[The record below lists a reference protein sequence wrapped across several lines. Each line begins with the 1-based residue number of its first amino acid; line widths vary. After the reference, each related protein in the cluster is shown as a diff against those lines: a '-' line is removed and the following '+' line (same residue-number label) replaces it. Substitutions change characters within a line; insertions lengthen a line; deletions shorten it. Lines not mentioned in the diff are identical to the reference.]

1 MRFRHL
7 TATILVLLLA
17 TIAAAQD
24 QRRQFTVED
33 LWKVKRV
40 SGPALSPDGKWLA
53 VTVSTFDMETNEG
66 SSDIWLVAA
75 DGSETRRL
83 TADPASDS
91 SPAWSPDGKT
101 IAFIS
106 GRDDGPSQIYLIR
119 VDGGEAWKLTDIPT
133 GASGH
138 KWSADGKK
146 IYFVSNVWQDCE
158 DDECNKQRL
167 EEEKE
172 SKVKAHATESPLYRF
187 WNHWLTEGRVPHLFV
202 ADAETGEH
210 KDLFAGTDWFLDVLG
225 AGSGDYDVS
234 PDGTE
239 ICFTF
244 DSADNPGLDSND
256 DLYLLSLE
264 GGEVRKVTDNP
275 ASDGGPIYSP
285 DGKYIA
291 YGMSR
296 EKFAPDYRRIAL
308 YDRGSAETRVLTDSF
323 EFSCG
328 GVTWNA
334 TSDTLFFTAGVK
346 ARSPIF
352 SIATGGGEVK
362 MILEGHSNSSVQLSP
377 DGQKVYFS
385 RQSFSM
391 PPTIFGANTDGTGEV
406 QLSHFNDELLADI
419 AWHSVEEHY
428 FEGADG
434 DDVQILLL
442 KPAGF
447 DPAAKWPL
455 VHMIH
460 GGPHGAFGDS
470 FHFRWNAQLFG
481 APGYVVAC
489 VNFHGSS
496 GFRQNF
502 FDSIAGAEGGKPYE
516 DVMKGTDY
524 LLGLGYIDEKRMAAT
539 GGSYGGY
546 LVNWIATQ
554 NDRFA
559 CLVSHAGNFN
569 HHGMFASD
577 TPRYRERR
585 WGGFPWDNQEST
597 DRWSPNR
604 FAANIE
610 TPMLIIHGDLDYR
623 VVVTQGLECYNTL
636 KIRGVPARLLHY
648 PDEGHW
654 IQKPQNSRLWYNEVH
669 TWFERWIGH
678 SPSK

>member
-24 QRRQFTVED
+24 KRQLTVED

-234 PDGTE
+234 PDGLE

-244 DSADNPGLDSND
+244 DSADNPGLDDND

-264 GGEVRKVTDNP
+264 SGDVRKVTDNP
-275 ASDGGPIYSP
+275 ASDGGPLYSP

-296 EKFAPDYRRIAL
+296 EKLAPDYRRIAL

-362 MILEGHSNSSVQLSP
+362 TILEGHSNSSVQLSP